1 VLCEELF
8 IFDVIHAAKFML
20 KQGLAWSLILIF
32 FEDFS
37 LDEILLF
44 QPSASFWD
52 RERFL
57 KLLPWVVHCTKG
69 HCF

>member
-44 QPSASFWD
+44 QPSASF
-52 RERFL
+52 
-57 KLLPWVVHCTKG
+57 
-69 HCF
+69 